1 MPIPDYQTLM
11 LPLLTF
17 VADGREYKLNDAV
30 DALGVQ
36 FKLTEEEKIELL
48 PSGQTFVFG
57 SRVGWARTYL
67 KKAGLLESPKRAT
80 VVITD
85 RGRSVLNKK
94 PDRIDVKL
102 LRQFP
107 EFVEFQTPKRD
118 EYTSDQ
124 ITPAKD
130 ENGQQTPEEVL
141 AGAYLTVRRTL
152 AQELLDKVASLS
164 PAFFEKLVVEL
175 LVKMGY
181 GGSIQDAGRALVTG
195 KSGDEGIDGTIKEDK
210 LGLDVIYIQAK
221 RWASG
226 NVVGRPELHKF
237 VGALAGQGAKKGVFI
252 TTSSFT
258 REALDYIPRNET
270 KIALIDGNQLAQ
282 LMIDYNL
289 GVTLQQTYE
298 IKRMDHDYFDE

>member
-1 MPIPDYQTLM
+1 M
-11 LPLLTF
+11 LPLLKF
-17 VADGREYKLNDAV
+17 SADGIEHTPREAV
-30 DALGVQ
+30 ESLAKT
-36 FKLTEEEKIELL
+36 FNLTDQDRQELL
-48 PSGQTFVFG
+48 PSGTQRTFDN
-57 SRVGWARTYL
+57 RVAWTKSHL
-67 KKAGLLESPKRAT
+67 LKAGLIESPRRSYFR
-80 VVITD
+80 ITD
-85 RGRSVLNKK
+85 RGLSVLAQGPTKIN
-94 PDRIDVKL
+94 IAF

-107 EFVEFQTPKRD
+107 EFVEFQTPKR
-118 EYTSDQ
+118 S
-124 ITPAKD
+124 
-130 ENGQQTPEEVL
+130 ENGIEELVTSEEIAIQTPEETL
-141 AGAYLTVRRTL
+141 ENSYQNIRKTL
-152 AQELLDKVASLS
+152 AQDLLLKVASLS

-221 RWASG
+221 RWAPG

-258 REALDYIPRNET
+258 REASEYVPRNET
-270 KIALIDGNQLAQ
+270 KIALIDGTQLAQ

-298 IKRMDHDYFDE
+298 IKRMDNDYFEE